1 MDTMETI
8 TTSTTGAVQQ
18 HMVKVISILEAL
30 RNAVVPTQD
39 GTSYQGGKR
48 HQGIIMG
55 SAGAIAVDNIMG
67 SIILPLHKMG
77 RTRHRLPWPSSHS
90 MGMQG

>member
-1 MDTMETI
+1 MGTMETI

-30 RNAVVPTQD
+30 RNAVVSIQD
-39 GTSYQGGKR
+39 VTSYQDGKR

-55 SAGAIAVDNIMG
+55 SAGVKTVDNTMEGIM
-67 SIILPLHKMG
+67 LPLHKIGM
-77 RTRHRLPWPSSHS
+77 TRHILP
-90 MGMQG
+90 